1 MQQSTLVRL
10 KEDLELKK
18 PILVVGLPGV
28 GLVGKLVVEHLVD
41 ELEAE
46 KVMEIYSPHF
56 PPQVLVNKDSTVR
69 PVNNI
74 IYHGKANGND
84 ILFLVGDHQSTTSQ
98 GHYELCSLYLDIAEE
113 FQVPRIYT
121 LGGYPT
127 GKLTSDET
135 VLGVANDTKLIE
147 EIKEYGVEFRESEPS
162 GGIVGASGLLVAFSR
177 MRGIDAACLMGM
189 TPGYL
194 MDPKS
199 AQSLLKVLCKMLE
212 IEVNME
218 SLEKKAE
225 EMESILE
232 KLKEKE
238 EQQQQQQGYPEVK
251 PTEEDLRYIG

>member
-10 KEDLELKK
+10 KENLELKK
-18 PILVVGLPGV
+18 PLLVVGLPGV
-28 GLVGKLVVEHLVD
+28 GLVGKLVAEHLVD
-41 ELEAE
+41 ELKAE
-46 KVMEIYSPHF
+46 KVMEVYSPHF
-56 PPQVLVNKDSTVR
+56 PPQVLVNKDCTVR
-69 PVNNI
+69 PVSNI
-74 IYHGKANGND
+74 IYHGKANETD

-113 FQVPRIYT
+113 FEVSRIYT

-127 GKLTSDET
+127 GKLTYEET

-147 EIKEYGVEFRESEPS
+147 ELKKYGVEFRESEPS

-177 MRGIDAACLMGM
+177 MRGIEAACLMGM

-199 AQSLLKVLCKMLE
+199 AQSLLKLLCKIFE
-212 IEVNME
+212 IEVNMD

-225 EMESILE
+225 EMESIME

-238 EQQQQQQGYPEVK
+238 EQQSFPEIK

>member
-10 KEDLELKK
+10 KENLELDK
-18 PILVVGLPGV
+18 PVLIVGLPGV
-28 GLVGKLVVEHLVD
+28 GLVGKLVAEHLVD
-41 ELEAE
+41 ELKAE
-46 KVMEIYSPHF
+46 KIMEVYSPHF
-56 PPQVLVNKDSTVR
+56 PPQVLVNKDCTVR
-69 PVNNI
+69 PVSNI
-74 IYHGKANGND
+74 IYHGKANGKD

-113 FQVPRIYT
+113 FEVPRIYT

-127 GKLTSDET
+127 GKLTSEET
-135 VLGVANDTKLIE
+135 VLGVANSIKLIE
-147 EIKEYGVEFRESEPS
+147 EIKEYGIEFRESEPS

-177 MRGIDAACLMGM
+177 MRGIDSACLMGM

-199 AQSLLKVLCKMLE
+199 AQSLLKVLCKIFG
-212 IEVNME
+212 IEVNTD
-218 SLEKKAE
+218 SLKKKAE

-238 EQQQQQQGYPEVK
+238 EQQTYPEIK

>member
-10 KEDLELKK
+10 KNDLELKK

-28 GLVGKLVVEHLVD
+28 GLVGKLVAEHLVD

-46 KVMEIYSPHF
+46 KVMEVYSPHF
-56 PPQVLVNKDSTVR
+56 PPQVLVNKDCTVR
-69 PVNNI
+69 PVSNI
-74 IYHGKANGND
+74 IYHGKANGKD

-113 FQVPRIYT
+113 FEVSIIYT

-127 GKLTSDET
+127 GNLTYEET
-135 VLGVANDTKLIE
+135 VLGVANDIKLIE
-147 EIKEYGVEFRESEPS
+147 EIKKYGVEFRESEPS

-177 MRGIDAACLMGM
+177 MRGIDAVCLMGM

-199 AQSLLKVLCKMLE
+199 AQSLLKLLCKIFE
-212 IEVNME
+212 IEVNTD

-238 EQQQQQQGYPEVK
+238 EPQGFPVVK
-251 PTEEDLRYIG
+251 PTDEDLRYIG

>member
-10 KEDLELKK
+10 KENLELKK

-28 GLVGKLVVEHLVD
+28 GLVGKLVAEHMVE
-41 ELEAE
+41 ELGAE
-46 KVMEIYSPHF
+46 KIMEVYSPHF
-56 PPQVLVNKDSTVR
+56 PPQVLVNKDCTVR
-69 PVNNI
+69 PVSNT
-74 IYHGKANGND
+74 IYHAKAKEND

-113 FQVPRIYT
+113 FGVPRIYT

-127 GKLTSDET
+127 GKLTYEET
-135 VLGVANDTKLIE
+135 VLGVANNIKLIE
-147 EIKEYGVEFRESEPS
+147 EIKEYGIEFRESEPS

-199 AQSLLKVLCKMLE
+199 AQFLLKVLCKIFG
-212 IEVNME
+212 IEVNTE

-225 EMESILE
+225 EMENILE

-238 EQQQQQQGYPEVK
+238 EQQIIQEVK

>member
-10 KEDLELKK
+10 KENFELRK
-18 PILVVGLPGV
+18 PIMIVGLPGV
-28 GLVGKLVVEHLVD
+28 GLVGKLVAEHLID
-41 ELEAE
+41 ELKAE
-46 KVMEIYSPHF
+46 KIMEVYSPHF
-56 PPQVLVNKDSTVR
+56 PPQVLVNKDCTVR
-69 PVNNI
+69 PVSNM
-74 IYHGKANGND
+74 IYHGKANETD

-98 GHYELCSLYLDIAEE
+98 GHYELCTLYLDIAEE
-113 FQVPRIYT
+113 FEVPRIYT

-127 GKLTSDET
+127 GKLNSDET
-135 VLGVANDTKLIE
+135 VLGVANDNGLIE
-147 EIKEYGVEFRESEPS
+147 EIKKYGVEFRESEPS

-199 AQSLLKVLCKMLE
+199 AQFLLKVLCKIFD
-212 IEVNME
+212 IEVNTD
-218 SLEKKAE
+218 SLVKKAE

-238 EQQQQQQGYPEVK
+238 EQQAFPEVK
-251 PTEEDLRYIG
+251 PSEEDLRYIG

>member
-10 KEDLELKK
+10 KENLELKN

-28 GLVGKLVVEHLVD
+28 GFVGKLVAEHLVD
-41 ELEAE
+41 ELGAE
-46 KVMEIYSPHF
+46 KIIEVYSPHF
-56 PPQVLVNKDSTVR
+56 PPQVLVNIDCTVR
-69 PVNNI
+69 PVSNV
-74 IYHGKANGND
+74 IYHGKAKEND
-84 ILFLVGDHQSTTSQ
+84 VLFLVGDHQSTTSQ

-113 FQVPRIYT
+113 FGVRRIYT

-127 GKLTSDET
+127 GKLTCEET
-135 VLGVANDTKLIE
+135 VLGVANDIKVIE
-147 EIKEYGVEFRESEPS
+147 EIKKYGVEFRESEPS

-199 AQSLLKVLCKMLE
+199 AQSLLKVLCKIFE
-212 IEVNME
+212 IEVNTE

-238 EQQQQQQGYPEVK
+238 EQQTFQEVK

>member
-10 KEDLELKK
+10 KEDFKLKK
-18 PILVVGLPGV
+18 SIMVVGLPGV
-28 GLVGKLVVEHLVD
+28 GLVGKLVAEHLID
-41 ELEAE
+41 ELKAE
-46 KVMEIYSPHF
+46 KIIEIFSPHF
-56 PPQVLVNKDSTVR
+56 PPQVLVNKDCTVR
-69 PVNNI
+69 PVSNM

-84 ILFLVGDHQSTTSQ
+84 VLFLVGDHQSTTSQ

-113 FQVPRIYT
+113 FGVSRIYT

-127 GKLTSDET
+127 GKLSSDET
-135 VLGVANDTKLIE
+135 VLGVANDLELIE
-147 EIKEYGVEFRESEPS
+147 EIKKYGVEFRESEPS

-199 AQSLLKVLCKMLE
+199 AQILLKVLCKIFE
-212 IEVNME
+212 IDVNTD
-218 SLEKKAE
+218 SLAKKAE
-225 EMESILE
+225 EMETILE
-232 KLKEKE
+232 RLKEKE
-238 EQQQQQQGYPEVK
+238 EQQAFPEVK

>member
-10 KEDLELKK
+10 KDNLELKK

-28 GLVGKLVVEHLVD
+28 GLVGKLVAEHLVD
-41 ELEAE
+41 ELKAE
-46 KVMEIYSPHF
+46 KVMEVYSPHF
-56 PPQVLVNKDSTVR
+56 PPQVLVNKDCTVR
-69 PVNNI
+69 PVSNI
-74 IYHGKANGND
+74 IYHGKANETD

-113 FQVPRIYT
+113 FEVSRIYT

-127 GKLTSDET
+127 GKLTYEET

-147 EIKEYGVEFRESEPS
+147 EIKKYGVEFRESEPS

-177 MRGIDAACLMGM
+177 MRGIEAACLMGM

-199 AQSLLKVLCKMLE
+199 AQSLLKLLCKIFE
-212 IEVNME
+212 IEVNMD
-218 SLEKKAE
+218 SLERKAE
-225 EMESILE
+225 EMESIME

-238 EQQQQQQGYPEVK
+238 EQQSFPEVK

>member
-10 KEDLELKK
+10 KENLELKN

-28 GLVGKLVVEHLVD
+28 GFVGKLVAEHLVD
-41 ELEAE
+41 ELGAE
-46 KVMEIYSPHF
+46 KIIEVYSPHF
-56 PPQVLVNKDSTVR
+56 PPQVLVNTDCTVR
-69 PVNNI
+69 PVSNV
-74 IYHGKANGND
+74 IYHGKAKEND
-84 ILFLVGDHQSTTSQ
+84 VLFLVGDHQSTTSQ

-113 FQVPRIYT
+113 FGVRRIYT

-127 GKLTSDET
+127 GKLTCEET
-135 VLGVANDTKLIE
+135 VLGVANDIKVIE
-147 EIKEYGVEFRESEPS
+147 EIKKYGVEFRESEPS

-199 AQSLLKVLCKMLE
+199 AQSLLKVLCKIFE
-212 IEVNME
+212 IEVNTE

-238 EQQQQQQGYPEVK
+238 EQQTFQEVK

>member
-10 KEDLELKK
+10 KENLEFKT

-28 GLVGKLVVEHLVD
+28 GLVGKLVAEHLVD
-41 ELEAE
+41 ELGAE
-46 KVMEIYSPHF
+46 KIVEVYSPHF
-56 PPQVLVNKDSTVR
+56 PPQVLVNKDCTVR
-69 PVNNI
+69 PVSNT
-74 IYHGKANGND
+74 IYYAKAKEN
-84 ILFLVGDHQSTTSQ
+84 
-98 GHYELCSLYLDIAEE
+98 ELCSLYLDIAEE
-113 FQVPRIYT
+113 FGVKKIYT

-127 GKLTSDET
+127 GKLTYEET
-135 VLGVANDTKLIE
+135 VLGVANNTKMIE

-162 GGIVGASGLLVAFSR
+162 GGIVGASGLLVAFSK

-199 AQSLLKVLCKMLE
+199 AQSLLKVLCKMFG

-238 EQQQQQQGYPEVK
+238 EQQTIQEVK

>member
-10 KEDLELKK
+10 KENIELKK

-28 GLVGKLVVEHLVD
+28 GLVGKLVAEHMVD
-41 ELEAE
+41 ELGAE
-46 KVMEIYSPHF
+46 KIMEVYSPHF
-56 PPQVLVNKDSTVR
+56 PPQVLVNKDCTVR
-69 PVNNI
+69 PVSNT
-74 IYHGKANGND
+74 IYHAKAKEND
-84 ILFLVGDHQSTTSQ
+84 LLFLVGDHQSTTSQ

-113 FQVPRIYT
+113 LGVPRIYT

-127 GKLTSDET
+127 GKLTYEET
-135 VLGVANDTKLIE
+135 VLGVANSIKLIE

-162 GGIVGASGLLVAFSR
+162 GGIVGASGLLVAFSG

-199 AQSLLKVLCKMLE
+199 AQSLLKVLCKIFNME
-212 IEVNME
+212 INTE

-225 EMESILE
+225 EMENILE

-238 EQQQQQQGYPEVK
+238 EQQTIQEVK

>member
-10 KEDLELKK
+10 KENLELKK
-18 PILVVGLPGV
+18 PLLVVGLPGV
-28 GLVGKLVVEHLVD
+28 GLVGKLVAEHLVD

-46 KVMEIYSPHF
+46 KVMEVYSPHF
-56 PPQVLVNKDSTVR
+56 PPQVLVNKDCTVR
-69 PVNNI
+69 PVSNI
-74 IYHGKANGND
+74 IYHGKANETD

-113 FQVPRIYT
+113 FEVSRIYT

-127 GKLTSDET
+127 GKLTYEET

-147 EIKEYGVEFRESEPS
+147 ELKKYGVEFRESEPS

-177 MRGIDAACLMGM
+177 MRGIEAACLMGM

-199 AQSLLKVLCKMLE
+199 AQSLLKLLCKIFE
-212 IEVNME
+212 IEVNMD

-225 EMESILE
+225 EMESIME

-238 EQQQQQQGYPEVK
+238 EQQSFPEIK

>member
-10 KEDLELKK
+10 KENIELKK

-28 GLVGKLVVEHLVD
+28 GLVGKLVAEHMVD
-41 ELEAE
+41 ELGAE
-46 KVMEIYSPHF
+46 KIMEVYSPHF
-56 PPQVLVNKDSTVR
+56 PPQVLVNKDCTVR
-69 PVNNI
+69 PVSNT
-74 IYHGKANGND
+74 IYHAKAKEND
-84 ILFLVGDHQSTTSQ
+84 LLFLVGDHQSTTSQ

-113 FQVPRIYT
+113 LGVPRIYT

-127 GKLTSDET
+127 GKLTYEET
-135 VLGVANDTKLIE
+135 VLGVANSIKVIE

-199 AQSLLKVLCKMLE
+199 AQSLLKVLCKIFDIE
-212 IEVNME
+212 INTE

-225 EMESILE
+225 EMENILE

-238 EQQQQQQGYPEVK
+238 EQQAIPEVK

>member
-10 KEDLELKK
+10 KENLELKN

-28 GLVGKLVVEHLVD
+28 GLVGKLVAEHLVD
-41 ELEAE
+41 ELGAE
-46 KVMEIYSPHF
+46 KIIEVYSPHF
-56 PPQVLVNKDSTVR
+56 PPQVLVNTDCTVR
-69 PVNNI
+69 PVSNT
-74 IYHGKANGND
+74 IYHGKAKEND
-84 ILFLVGDHQSTTSQ
+84 VLFLVGDHQSTTSQ

-113 FQVPRIYT
+113 FGVRRIYT

-127 GKLTSDET
+127 GKLTCEET
-135 VLGVANDTKLIE
+135 VLGVANDTKVIE

-177 MRGIDAACLMGM
+177 MRDIDAACLMGM

-199 AQSLLKVLCKMLE
+199 AQSLLKVLCKIFE
-212 IEVNME
+212 IEVNTE

-238 EQQQQQQGYPEVK
+238 EQQTFQEVK

>member
-10 KEDLELKK
+10 KENLEFKR

-28 GLVGKLVVEHLVD
+28 GLVGKLVAEHLVD
-41 ELEAE
+41 ELGAE
-46 KVMEIYSPHF
+46 KIVEVYSPHF
-56 PPQVLVNKDSTVR
+56 PPQVLVNKDCTVR
-69 PVNNI
+69 PVSNT
-74 IYHGKANGND
+74 IYHARAKEND

-113 FQVPRIYT
+113 FGVPRIYT

-127 GKLTSDET
+127 GKLTYEET

-199 AQSLLKVLCKMLE
+199 AQSLLKVICKMFG
-212 IEVNME
+212 IEVNTE

-225 EMESILE
+225 EMENILE

-238 EQQQQQQGYPEVK
+238 EQQTIQEVK

>member
-10 KEDLELKK
+10 KENLELNN

-28 GLVGKLVVEHLVD
+28 GLVGKLVAEHLVD
-41 ELEAE
+41 ELGAE
-46 KVMEIYSPHF
+46 KIIEVYSPHF
-56 PPQVLVNKDSTVR
+56 PPQVLVNKDCTVR
-69 PVNNI
+69 PVSNT
-74 IYHGKANGND
+74 IYYTKAKEND

-113 FQVPRIYT
+113 FGVQRVYT

-127 GKLTSDET
+127 GKLTYEET
-135 VLGVANDTKLIE
+135 VLGVANNTKLIE

-162 GGIVGASGLLVAFSR
+162 GGIVGASGLLVAFSK

-199 AQSLLKVLCKMLE
+199 AQSLLKVLCRMFG

-238 EQQQQQQGYPEVK
+238 EQQAFQEVK

>member
-10 KEDLELKK
+10 KENLELKN

-28 GLVGKLVVEHLVD
+28 GLVGKLVAEHLVD
-41 ELEAE
+41 ELGAE
-46 KVMEIYSPHF
+46 KIIEVYSPHF
-56 PPQVLVNKDSTVR
+56 PPQVLVNIDCTVR
-69 PVNNI
+69 PVSNV
-74 IYHGKANGND
+74 IYHGKAKEND
-84 ILFLVGDHQSTTSQ
+84 VLFLVGDHQSTTSQ

-113 FQVPRIYT
+113 FGVRRIYT

-127 GKLTSDET
+127 GKLTCEET
-135 VLGVANDTKLIE
+135 VLGVANDIKVIE
-147 EIKEYGVEFRESEPS
+147 EIKKYGVEFRESEPS

-189 TPGYL
+189 PPGYL

-199 AQSLLKVLCKMLE
+199 AQSLLKVLCKIFE
-212 IEVNME
+212 IEVNTE

-238 EQQQQQQGYPEVK
+238 EQQTFQEVK

>member
-10 KEDLELKK
+10 KENLELKK

-28 GLVGKLVVEHLVD
+28 GLVGKLVAEHMVD
-41 ELEAE
+41 ELGAE
-46 KVMEIYSPHF
+46 KIMEVYSPHF
-56 PPQVLVNKDSTVR
+56 PPQVLVNKDCTVR
-69 PVNNI
+69 PVSNTV
-74 IYHGKANGND
+74 YHAKAKEND

-113 FQVPRIYT
+113 FGVPRIYT

-127 GKLTSDET
+127 GKLTYEET
-135 VLGVANDTKLIE
+135 VLGVVNNIKLIE

-199 AQSLLKVLCKMLE
+199 AQSLLKVLCKIFE
-212 IEVNME
+212 IEVNTE

-225 EMESILE
+225 EMENILE

-238 EQQQQQQGYPEVK
+238 EQQTIQEVK

>member
-10 KEDLELKK
+10 KENLELKN

-28 GLVGKLVVEHLVD
+28 GFVGKLVAEHLVD
-41 ELEAE
+41 ELGAE
-46 KVMEIYSPHF
+46 KIIEVYSPHF
-56 PPQVLVNKDSTVR
+56 PPQVLVNTDCTVR
-69 PVNNI
+69 PVSNV
-74 IYHGKANGND
+74 IYHGKAKEND
-84 ILFLVGDHQSTTSQ
+84 VLFLVGDHQSTTSQ

-113 FQVPRIYT
+113 FGVRRIYT

-127 GKLTSDET
+127 GKLTCEET
-135 VLGVANDTKLIE
+135 VLGVANDAKVIE
-147 EIKEYGVEFRESEPS
+147 EMKEYGVEFRESEPS

-177 MRGIDAACLMGM
+177 MWGIDAACLMGM

-199 AQSLLKVLCKMLE
+199 AQSLLKVLCKILE
-212 IEVNME
+212 IEVNTE

-238 EQQQQQQGYPEVK
+238 EQQTFQEVK

>member
-10 KEDLELKK
+10 KDDLELKK

-28 GLVGKLVVEHLVD
+28 GLVGKLVAEHLVD
-41 ELEAE
+41 ELKAE
-46 KVMEIYSPHF
+46 KVMEVYSPHF
-56 PPQVLVNKDSTVR
+56 PPQVLVNKDCTVR
-69 PVNNI
+69 PVSNI
-74 IYHGKANGND
+74 IYHGKANETD

-113 FQVPRIYT
+113 FEVSRIYT

-127 GKLTSDET
+127 GKLTYEET

-147 EIKEYGVEFRESEPS
+147 ELKKYGVEFRESEPS

-177 MRGIDAACLMGM
+177 MRGIEAACLMGM

-199 AQSLLKVLCKMLE
+199 AQSLLKLLCKIFE
-212 IEVNME
+212 IEVNMD

-225 EMESILE
+225 EMESIME

-238 EQQQQQQGYPEVK
+238 EQQSFPEIK